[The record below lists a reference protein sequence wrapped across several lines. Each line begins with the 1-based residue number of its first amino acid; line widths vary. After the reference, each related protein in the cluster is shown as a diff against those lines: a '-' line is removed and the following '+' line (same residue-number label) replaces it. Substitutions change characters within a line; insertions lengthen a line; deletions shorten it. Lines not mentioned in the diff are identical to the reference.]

1 MKDHTQFAD
10 SLALYALSAEALD
23 DARERA
29 ELEAHLRECPECRS
43 ELEALRGD
51 AALLGLSAVGPAP
64 PRRAR
69 QRLMAAIE
77 QEPRF
82 VPAVPRR
89 MGVLRSRWFAL
100 APIAATLV
108 LAIFSLM
115 MWKQTST
122 LRTRLDSARA
132 ALAEQQQ
139 QLQDARAVL
148 DLVHSPDAMHKTLA
162 LVSIKTRPEPQVKTI
177 YSPRKERL
185 LLVANNMESLPAGK
199 VYELWL
205 LPANGGA
212 PVPAG
217 TFTPDA
223 RGNAIMDKPM
233 TGGLAAKD
241 FAITIE
247 DAAGSQT
254 PTMPIRMMSAG

>member
-10 SLALYALSAEALD
+10 SLALYALSAESLD
-23 DARERA
+23 NAQERV
-29 ELEAHLRECPECRS
+29 ELEAHLRECSECRS

-82 VPAVPRR
+82 VPAPPRR

-100 APIAATLV
+100 APIAATLA

-132 ALAEQQQ
+132 TLAEQQL

-148 DLVHSPDAMHKTLA
+148 DLIHSPDAMHKTL
-162 LVSIKTRPEPQVKTI
+162 VSLKTPPQPQVKTI
-177 YSPRKERL
+177 YSRERQRL
-185 LLVANNMESLPAGK
+185 LLVASNMEALPAGK

-223 RGNAIMDKPM
+223 RGNAIMDRPLA
-233 TGGLAAKD
+233 GGLMAKE

>member
-23 DARERA
+23 NAQERA
-29 ELEAHLRECPECRS
+29 ELEAHLRECSECRS

-82 VPAVPRR
+82 VPAPPRR
-89 MGVLRSRWFAL
+89 MGVLRSRWFAI

-115 MWKQTST
+115 MWKQAST
-122 LRTRLDSARA
+122 LRTRLESARA
-132 ALAEQQQ
+132 ALAEQQA
-139 QLQDARAVL
+139 QLQDARAML
-148 DLVHSPDAMHKTLA
+148 DLIHSPDAMHKTLVA
-162 LVSIKTRPEPQVKTI
+162 LKAPPQPQIKTI
-177 YSPRKERL
+177 YSPEKQRL
-185 LLVANNMESLPAGK
+185 LLVASSMEALPAGK

-223 RGNAIMDKPM
+223 RGNAIMDH
-233 TGGLAAKD
+233 TLAGGLVAKE